1 MVSCGDMELD
11 IGKECRLW
19 RLCRMGIRKGG
30 KGEGGRGEQ
39 GEGGQGQGRTVVFR
53 PPAEMSSPDNV
64 LEDESDDC
72 PRDVIDGGRGRY

>member
-1 MVSCGDMELD
+1 MELD
-11 IGKECRLW
+11 IECRLC

-30 KGEGGRGEQ
+30 MERKGKGEQ
-39 GEGGQGQGRTVVFR
+39 GEGGRGQGRTVVFR